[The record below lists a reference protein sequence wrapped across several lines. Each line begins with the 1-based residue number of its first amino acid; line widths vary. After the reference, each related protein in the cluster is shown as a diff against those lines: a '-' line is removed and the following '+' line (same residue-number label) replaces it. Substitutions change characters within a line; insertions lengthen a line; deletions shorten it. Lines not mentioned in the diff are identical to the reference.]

1 MLSIKTID
9 NLTKDAIEKAIKDY
23 KASKKISMQ
32 NDVSFNF
39 NYITNTTS
47 HFVVANQYDIE
58 NYTSRYLLFYFYNE
72 EDKISKDFI
81 KIFGRK
87 INNYLDSIHL
97 FTVYDLNTL
106 DSWGEI
112 KGREK
117 LRNYFL
123 EFEGDSIINRF
134 NKLKE
139 IGDSYGVD
147 NNRYPAILIYDIET
161 KEQAIR
167 YYGGYNSNEIYI
179 DIKDIISN
187 INENYGEL
195 DLNSIGYVSNN
206 KNISNVKEDFLDLYE
221 KYSKS
226 RKGIKTQIAI
236 QFDIEYSTLYRR
248 ILSYNLYSL
257 FTRDEIIMMSLMF
270 NLDKI
275 KTNEFIKSYHLSKL
289 DDNDSRDHIILN
301 GIECGYTIEEINNV
315 LENNGFE
322 ILKADKKKKEYY

>member
-32 NDVSFNF
+32 NDINFTF

-47 HFVVANQYDIE
+47 HLVVANQYDIE

-81 KIFGRK
+81 KLFGRK

-134 NKLKE
+134 
-139 IGDSYGVD
+139 
-147 NNRYPAILIYDIET
+147 
-161 KEQAIR
+161 
-167 YYGGYNSNEIYI
+167 
-179 DIKDIISN
+179 
-187 INENYGEL
+187 
-195 DLNSIGYVSNN
+195 
-206 KNISNVKEDFLDLYE
+206 
-221 KYSKS
+221 
-226 RKGIKTQIAI
+226 
-236 QFDIEYSTLYRR
+236 
-248 ILSYNLYSL
+248 
-257 FTRDEIIMMSLMF
+257 
-270 NLDKI
+270 
-275 KTNEFIKSYHLSKL
+275 
-289 DDNDSRDHIILN
+289 
-301 GIECGYTIEEINNV
+301 
-315 LENNGFE
+315 
-322 ILKADKKKKEYY
+322 